1 MAWVGVRVFEALW
14 GSNFSRVSHIAQ
26 KVFEVVKKQQAVG
39 DAQIVPVLLP
49 RAKAA
54 ATVLVVQVA

>member
-1 MAWVGVRVFEALW
+1 
-14 GSNFSRVSHIAQ
+14 
-26 KVFEVVKKQQAVG
+26 VFEVVKKQQPVG
-39 DAQIVPVLLP
+39 DPQIVPVLLP